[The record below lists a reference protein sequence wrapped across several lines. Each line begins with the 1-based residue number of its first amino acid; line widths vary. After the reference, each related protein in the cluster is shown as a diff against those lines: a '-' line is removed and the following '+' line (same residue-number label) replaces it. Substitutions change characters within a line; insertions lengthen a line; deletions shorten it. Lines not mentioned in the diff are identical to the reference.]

1 MGSES
6 NGDRDDGSE
15 QSDFDDWRGNAR
27 EELNKYLPLYKAAL
41 EGNWEK
47 AKDFFDNVDK
57 KAVAARI
64 TFSSETALHVAA
76 GAGHLM
82 FMKNLMKLLKPKQ
95 LEIKNKEGETAFQNA
110 VIAGSFEAVKAMVQ
124 KNPKLTLI
132 PDNYGW
138 IPLVNAS
145 KYASVK
151 EQKKEMIDYLYS
163 VTRENDVDNQP
174 SAFSGN
180 LGAQVICSIIGAGF
194 YDIAHD
200 MVQRYPDLATV
211 TDNNGVSALEM
222 MAGSPHAFLSGT
234 QLTFLERRIYP
245 YMGNY
250 WVGKPADIEKAGESL
265 KVGIP
270 SRVPFIKQLYNKKL
284 MNEEAVALVKC
295 ICEKI
300 ISSMSSSE
308 VEEFFQRTNIL
319 GTATKSGTVELVTE
333 CLENF
338 PDIVW
343 VRMGEEGHNVFMSAV
358 QERQEKIFNLV
369 YKISGYRKKL
379 EASIDFSNNTIL
391 HLAAKLESRSKLSS
405 VSCIALKVQR
415 EIQWFKEVESIVPP
429 SHGLLRN
436 REGDTAQ
443 DIFEDKEHKKL
454 FFDGKRWMSDTSQAL
469 AFVSALILTV
479 VFAATFT
486 VPGGTFSDDS
496 NINRGIPIF
505 LNKNSFLLFAVSNAV
520 ALFSSTSSLLMFLA
534 LLTSQY
540 EHGDFLRSLPKRL
553 IIGLVTLFISII
565 TMMVAFC
572 ATLATY
578 LGPRFTWIP
587 IPLAMVAS
595 VPVCMFLCTHLPM
608 FVKMVRCTYGRGI
621 FRR

>member
-6 NGDRDDGSE
+6 NGDRDHGSE

-82 FMKNLMKLLKPKQ
+82 FMKNLMRLLKPKQ
-95 LEIKNKEGETAFQNA
+95 LEIKNKEGETALQNA
-110 VIAGSFEAVKAMVQ
+110 VIAGNFEAVKAMVE

-138 IPLVNAS
+138 IPL
-145 KYASVK
+145 
-151 EQKKEMIDYLYS
+151 MIDYLYS
-163 VTRENDVDNQP
+163 VTRENDVDNRP

-180 LGAQVICSIIGAGF
+180 FGAQAICSVIGAGF

-200 MVQRYPDLATV
+200 MVQRYPELATV
-211 TDNNGVSALEM
+211 TDNNGVSALEL

-234 QLTFLERRIYP
+234 QLTFWERRIYP

-265 KVGIP
+265 KPGIP
-270 SRVPFIKQLYNKKL
+270 SRVPFIKQLHNKKL

-300 ISSMSSSE
+300 VSSMSSAE

-338 PDIVW
+338 PDLVW

-454 FFDGKRWMSDTSQAL
+454 FFDGKRWMTDTSQAL

-505 LNKNSFLLFAVSNAV
+505 LHKNSFLLFAVSNAV

-587 IPLAMVAS
+587 IPLSMVAS

>member
-6 NGDRDDGSE
+6 NGDRDDGSQ

-41 EGNWEK
+41 EGNWEM
-47 AKDFFDNVDK
+47 AKDFFDNVDE

-95 LEIKNKEGETAFQNA
+95 LEIKNKEGETALQNA
-110 VIAGSFEAVKAMVQ
+110 VIAGNFEAVKAMVE

-151 EQKKEMIDYLYS
+151 EEKKEMIDYLYS
-163 VTRENDVDNQP
+163 VTRENDVDNRP

-180 LGAQVICSIIGAGF
+180 LGAQVICSIIGTGF

-234 QLTFLERRIYP
+234 QLAFWERSIYP

-265 KVGIP
+265 KAGIP
-270 SRVPFIKQLYNKKL
+270 SRVPFIKQLHNKKL

-338 PDIVW
+338 PDLVW

-405 VSCIALKVQR
+405 VTCIALKVQR

-454 FFDGKRWMSDTSQAL
+454 FFDGKRWMTDTSQAL

-486 VPGGTFSDDS
+486 VPGGTYSDNND
-496 NINRGIPIF
+496 INRGIPIF
-505 LNKNSFLLFAVSNAV
+505 LHKNSFLLFAVSNAV

-587 IPLAMVAS
+587 IPLSMVAS

>member
-1 MGSES
+1 MGL
-6 NGDRDDGSE
+6 RDDGSE

-47 AKDFFDNVDK
+47 AKDFFDNVDE
-57 KAVAARI
+57 KAVAVRI

-95 LEIKNKEGETAFQNA
+95 LEIKNKEGETALQNA
-110 VIAGSFEAVKAMVQ
+110 VTAGNFEAVKAMVE

-151 EQKKEMIDYLYS
+151 EEKKEMIDYLYS
-163 VTRENDVDNQP
+163 VTRDNDVDNRP

-234 QLTFLERRIYP
+234 QLTFWERSIYP

-265 KVGIP
+265 KAGIP
-270 SRVPFIKQLYNKKL
+270 SRVPFIKQLHNKKL

-338 PDIVW
+338 PDLVW

-405 VSCIALKVQR
+405 VTCIALKVQR

-454 FFDGKRWMSDTSQAL
+454 FFDGKRWMTDTSQAL

-486 VPGGTFSDDS
+486 VPGGTYSDNND
-496 NINRGIPIF
+496 INRGIPIF
-505 LNKNSFLLFAVSNAV
+505 LHKNSFLLFAVSNAV

-587 IPLAMVAS
+587 IPLSMVAS

>member
-64 TFSSETALHVAA
+64 TFSLETALHVAA

-95 LEIKNKEGETAFQNA
+95 LEIKNKDGETALQNA
-110 VIAGSFEAVKAMVQ
+110 VIAGNFEAVKAMVQ

-163 VTRENDVDNQP
+163 VTRENDVDKRP

-200 MVQRYPDLATV
+200 MVQRYPELATV

-300 ISSMSSSE
+300 VSSMSSSE

-338 PDIVW
+338 PDLVW

-454 FFDGKRWMSDTSQAL
+454 FFDGKRWMTDTSQAL

-496 NINRGIPIF
+496 DINRGIPIF
-505 LNKNSFLLFAVSNAV
+505 LNKNSFLLFAISNAV
-520 ALFSSTSSLLMFLA
+520 ALFSSTSSLLMFLG

-553 IIGLVTLFISII
+553 IIGLVTLFISIV

-587 IPLAMVAS
+587 IPLSMVAA